1 MEVDVKDLAV
11 VVTGAAS
18 GIGRATALA
27 FAANGARVF
36 AVDQNAAGLE
46 ETRAAAG
53 GGSIVTHV
61 ADLLD
66 PANCKPIIEAAVAEM
81 GRLDALC
88 NIAGVLKIEALEDV
102 TPQTWDFIYGVNVR
116 APFFLSQAAMPHLL
130 KSDGA
135 IVNISSATAFRGYAY
150 VTAYTSS
157 KAAVAH
163 MTKSLQAEVI
173 KSGVRI
179 NAIAPGSVNTPM
191 GTGGSGGA
199 MDKFDM
205 DLFVR
210 MMQIRPGSPPE
221 SYTDIILY
229 LASPQN
235 QIIRGAVL
243 NVDDGMDAT

>member
-1 MEVDVKDLAV
+1 MEIDLNNLAV

-36 AVDQNAAGLE
+36 AVDVNEAGLA
-46 ETRAAAG
+46 ETAEMAG
-53 GGSIVTHV
+53 NGSVTTHK

-66 PANCKPIIEAAVAEM
+66 PTNCKPVIDAAVAKL

-130 KSDGA
+130 ESNGA

-157 KAAVAH
+157 KAAIAH

-179 NAIAPGSVNTPM
+179 NAIAPGTVNTPM
-191 GTGGSGGA
+191 GTEGGGGSFG
-199 MDKFDM
+199 KFDM
-205 DLFVR
+205 ELFAR
-210 MMQIRPGSPPE
+210 MMQVRPGSPPE

>member
-1 MEVDVKDLAV
+1 MEVDVKGLAV

-27 FAANGARVF
+27 FAANGAKVF
-36 AVDQNAAGLE
+36 AVDVNEAGLA
-46 ETRAAAG
+46 ETRGMAAG
-53 GGSIVTHV
+53 GNVVTHK
-61 ADLLD
+61 ADLID
-66 PANCKPIIEAAVAEM
+66 PANCAPTIDAAVAQM
-81 GRLDALC
+81 GKLDALC
-88 NIAGVLKIEALEDV
+88 NIAGVLRIEALEDV
-102 TPQTWDFIYGVNVR
+102 TPETWDFIYGVNVR

-130 KSDGA
+130 ESNGA

>member
-1 MEVDVKDLAV
+1 MEVDVNNLAV

-27 FAANGARVF
+27 FVANGAHVF
-36 AVDQNAAGLE
+36 AVDVNDAGLA
-46 ETRAAAG
+46 ETREMSG
-53 GGSIVTHV
+53 GKIVTHN

-66 PANCKPIIEAAVAEM
+66 PANCAPVIDAAVAQM
-81 GRLDALC
+81 GKLDALC
-88 NIAGVLKIEALEDV
+88 NIAGVLKIEPLEDV

-135 IVNISSATAFRGYAY
+135 IVSISSATAFRGYAY

-179 NAIAPGSVNTPM
+179 NAIAPGTVNTPM
-191 GTGGSGGA
+191 GAGGGGIA
-199 MDKFDM
+199 MDKLDM

>member
-1 MEVDVKDLAV
+1 MIVDVKGLAV

-27 FAANGARVF
+27 FANEGAHVF
-36 AVDQNAAGLE
+36 AVDVNAAGLA
-46 ETRAAAG
+46 ETKQMAG
-53 GGSIVTHV
+53 SGTLATHV

-66 PANCKPIIEAAVAEM
+66 PAACKPVIDAAVAEM
-81 GRLDALC
+81 GKLDALC
-88 NIAGVLKIEALEDV
+88 NIAGVLRIEAMEDV
-102 TPQTWDFIYGVNVR
+102 TPESWDFIYGVNVR

-130 KSDGA
+130 KTDGA
-135 IVNISSATAFRGYAY
+135 IVNVSSATAFRGYAY

-163 MTKSLQAEVI
+163 MTKSLQAEFI

-205 DLFVR
+205 DLFMR
-210 MMQIRPGSPPE
+210 MVQIRPGSDPE
-221 SYTDIILY
+221 RYTGMIVY

-235 QIIRGAVL
+235 EIVRGAVI
-243 NVDDGMDAT
+243 NIDDGFVAT

>member
-1 MEVDVKDLAV
+1 MEIDLNGLAV

-27 FAANGARVF
+27 FAANGANVF
-36 AVDQNAAGLE
+36 AVDQNEAGLA
-46 ETRAAAG
+46 ETREQS
-53 GGSIVTHV
+53 GGSIVTHG

-66 PANCKPIIEAAVAEM
+66 PANCAPVIDAAVAQL
-81 GRLDALC
+81 GKLDALC
-88 NIAGVLKIEALEDV
+88 NIAGVLRIEPLADV
-102 TPQTWDFIYGVNVR
+102 TPQAWDFIYGVNVR
-116 APFFLSQAAMPHLL
+116 APFFLSQAAMPHLIE
-130 KSDGA
+130 SDGA

-157 KAAVAH
+157 KAAIAH

-179 NAIAPGSVNTPM
+179 NAIAPGTVITPM
-191 GTGGSGGA
+191 GTGGGE
-199 MDKFDM
+199 MQYDKFDM
-205 DLFVR
+205 ELFSR
-210 MMQIRPGSPPE
+210 MIQVRPGSPPE

-243 NVDDGMDAT
+243 NVDDGMDAM

>member
-1 MEVDVKDLAV
+1 MEVDVSNLAV

-27 FAANGARVF
+27 FAANGANVF
-36 AVDQNAAGLE
+36 AVDVNEAGLA
-46 ETRAAAG
+46 ETREMSG
-53 GGSIVTHV
+53 GTIVTHK

-66 PANCKPIIEAAVAEM
+66 PSNCALVIDAAVAQM
-81 GRLDALC
+81 GKLDALC
-88 NIAGVLKIEALEDV
+88 NVAGVLKIEPLEDV

-135 IVNISSATAFRGYAY
+135 IVSISSATAFRGYAY

-191 GTGGSGGA
+191 GSGGGSRN

-205 DLFVR
+205 DLFAR
-210 MMQIRPGSPPE
+210 MMQVRPGSPPE
-221 SYTDIILY
+221 KYTDIILY

>member
-1 MEVDVKDLAV
+1 MEVDVSNLAV

-27 FAANGARVF
+27 FAANGAHVF
-36 AVDQNAAGLE
+36 AVDQNAAGLD

-53 GGSIVTHV
+53 GSSIVTHV

-66 PANCKPIIEAAVAEM
+66 PANCAPVITAAVAQM

-88 NIAGVLKIEALEDV
+88 NIAGVLRIEALEDV
-102 TPQTWDFIYGVNVR
+102 TPQSWDFIYGVNVR

-191 GTGGSGGA
+191 GTGESGGA

-205 DLFVR
+205 DLFMR
-210 MMQIRPGSPPE
+210 MIQIRPGSPPE

-229 LASPQN
+229 LSSPQN

-243 NVDDGMDAT
+243 NVDDGFVAT

>member
-1 MEVDVKDLAV
+1 MNIDVNGLAV

-18 GIGRATALA
+18 GIGRALALA
-27 FAANGARVF
+27 FTNGGANVF
-36 AVDQNAAGLE
+36 GVDQNEAGLA
-46 ETRAAAG
+46 ETRELSG
-53 GGSIVTHV
+53 GKIVTHV
-61 ADLLD
+61 ANLLD
-66 PANCKPIIEAAVAEM
+66 PANCAPVIDAAVAQM
-81 GRLDALC
+81 GKLDALC
-88 NIAGVLKIEALEDV
+88 NIAGVLRIEPLADV
-102 TPQTWDFIYGVNVR
+102 TPQNWDFIYGVNVR

-130 KSDGA
+130 ASDGA

-179 NAIAPGSVNTPM
+179 NAIAPGSVITPM
-191 GTGGSGGA
+191 GTGGGQPPF
-199 MDKFDM
+199 DQFDM
-205 DLFVR
+205 DLFSR

>member
-27 FAANGARVF
+27 FASNGARVF
-36 AVDQNAAGLE
+36 AVDRNEDGLA
-46 ETRAAAG
+46 ETKSLAG
-53 GGSIVTHV
+53 GTLVTHA
-61 ADLLD
+61 ADLFD
-66 PANCKPIIEAAVAEM
+66 PTNCAPVIAAAVAEL

-102 TPQTWDFIYGVNVR
+102 TPESWDFIYGVNVR

-130 KSDGA
+130 ASDGA

-205 DLFVR
+205 DLFMR
-210 MMQIRPGSPPE
+210 MMQVRPGSPPE

>member
-1 MEVDVKDLAV
+1 MEVDVNGLAV

-27 FAANGARVF
+27 FAANGAKVF
-36 AVDQNAAGLE
+36 AVDVNEAGLA
-46 ETRAAAG
+46 ETRAMATNG
-53 GGSIVTHV
+53 NVVTHK
-61 ADLLD
+61 ADLID
-66 PANCKPIIEAAVAEM
+66 PGNCAPTIDAAVAQM
-81 GRLDALC
+81 GKLDALC
-88 NIAGVLKIEALEDV
+88 NIAGVLRIEALEDV
-102 TPQTWDFIYGVNVR
+102 TPATWDFIYGVNVR

-130 KSDGA
+130 ESNGA